1 MGSALGA
8 KPTKKTGTIKTIWK
22 LNFPSCS
29 PRANALRGL
38 QSHHLVATPVVW
50 SQPQGELSMAGKPKQ
65 KASKPFPPKSGA
77 KKAMTMN
84 NRYASRSKGVT
95 GGKGGGG
102 ATA

>member
-1 MGSALGA
+1 
-8 KPTKKTGTIKTIWK
+8 
-22 LNFPSCS
+22 
-29 PRANALRGL
+29 
-38 QSHHLVATPVVW
+38 
-50 SQPQGELSMAGKPKQ
+50 MAGKPKQ